1 MVIRGSIN
9 YFLNFAKNLREFAKN
24 IKTQQNRYVIRTDL
38 QKRLVIMAAIPG
50 WAYIVIGVLMSA
62 FSKLVEAKTE
72 PGTFKLFFWIGIL
85 FILIG
90 VGKYIFKRNKKEPL
104 AHHQLQQHPQQSQQ
118 PHLQQ
123 RQQQHQQ
130 LHPQQQHQ
138 GAYQP
143 QQSPAETNFSQGQ
156 HHVNRVAQQQAFTQL
171 DQHPSIIACSACGTR
186 HYDYA
191 RYCMQCGTKIR
202 RR

>member
-1 MVIRGSIN
+1 
-9 YFLNFAKNLREFAKN
+9 
-24 IKTQQNRYVIRTDL
+24 
-38 QKRLVIMAAIPG
+38 MAAIPG
-50 WAYIVIGVLMSA
+50 WAYVVIGVLMSA

-104 AHHQLQQHPQQSQQ
+104 AYNQLQQHPQQSQQ
-118 PHLQQ
+118 PHQQQ
-123 RQQQHQQ
+123 RQQQQQ
-130 LHPQQQHQ
+130 YQRQQTRLQSHSQQQHQ
-138 GAYQP
+138 GAYQSK
-143 QQSPAETNFSQGQ
+143 QSPVETNFSQGQ
-156 HHVNRVAQQQAFTQL
+156 HHVNKVVQQQPITQL
-171 DQHPSIIACSACGTR
+171 SQHPSIIACSACGTR

>member
-1 MVIRGSIN
+1 MQ
-9 YFLNFAKNLREFAKN
+9 EFAKN
-24 IKTQQNRYVIRTDL
+24 IKTQGNRYVIRADL
-38 QKRLVIMAAIPG
+38 QKRLVVMAAIPG
-50 WAYIVIGVLMSA
+50 WAYVVIGVLMSA

-104 AHHQLQQHPQQSQQ
+104 AYHQLQQHQQ
-118 PHLQQ
+118 PHPQQ
-123 RQQQHQQ
+123 
-130 LHPQQQHQ
+130 HPQQYHPQHAQ
-138 GAYQP
+138 QQP
-143 QQSPAETNFSQGQ
+143 QMIHQFQQSPVKTNFSQGQ
-156 HHVNRVAQQQAFTQL
+156 HHVNKVVQQQPIAQL
-171 DQHPSIIACSACGTR
+171 SQHPSIIACSACGTR